1 MSSVASKP
9 EEAATEPSARP
20 LRPNVIVLNE
30 EGLDDASLARV
41 LSPFSNSR
49 RFVGISVAAE
59 AERRN
64 ERDSLLEQELAV
76 FARASAAHD

>member
-1 MSSVASKP
+1 M
-9 EEAATEPSARP
+9 
-20 LRPNVIVLNE
+20 IVLNE

-49 RFVGISVAAE
+49 RFVGISVAAA

-64 ERDSLLEQELAV
+64 ERDSLLDQELAA
-76 FARASAAHD
+76 FARASSAHD